1 MNINWYPG
9 HMAKAKKSLTENL
22 FLIDIIIE
30 LVDARIPVSSKNPD
44 IKNLAPSKFKVLLL
58 NKSDLADPE
67 ITKKFIELLKKN
79 NYNCLDI
86 DCLTKKNF
94 DKLNNLINKFALDK
108 KQRLKSRGRIFSP
121 VRIMVVGIPNVGKSS
136 FINKFV
142 NKKIAK
148 TADKPGVTLSKQW
161 IKINKDIELLDT
173 PGILWPKLNNKAI
186 ALNLAF
192 TGAIKNN
199 NLDLYDL
206 ALKLIDRLNL
216 INPDIL
222 LKRYN
227 AKKDIASNQI
237 KLIAKNRGFIKK
249 SGELDLERAAII
261 LLDEFKSGKLGKI
274 TLENYVLENNIML

>member
-22 FLIDIIIE
+22 FLIDMIID

-67 ITKKFIELLKKN
+67 VTKKFIELFKKN
-79 NYNCLDI
+79 DYSCLDI

-94 DKLNNLINKFALDK
+94 DKLNKLINKFALDK

-148 TADKPGVTLSKQW
+148 TADRPGVTLSKQW

-173 PGILWPKLNNKAI
+173 PGILWPKLNNKDI

-199 NLDLYDL
+199 NLDLYNL
-206 ALKLIDRLNL
+206 ALNL
-216 INPDIL
+216 IDKLNLISPDIL

-227 AKKDIASNQI
+227 AKKDIAANQI
-237 KLIAKNRGFIKK
+237 KFIAKNRGFIKK

-274 TLENYVLENNIML
+274 TLENYNLEDNIML